1 MAWIWYYFCMAIY
14 AQNKK
19 ARHDYEILD
28 EYEAGIELKGFE
40 VKSIKLGRASLKGA
54 RVVLRGG
61 EAFLIGANIPPYQAA
76 NTPKD
81 YDPERARRLILTKKE
96 INKLLGKE
104 QEKGLTLPA
113 LLLYN
118 KGRLIKLR
126 FAVARGKKKYDK
138 REQIK
143 KRDQKRDIERS
154 LKYKLR

>member
-1 MAWIWYYFCMAIY
+1 MKIFAH
-14 AQNKK
+14 NKK
-19 ARHDYEILD
+19 AYHDYEILD
-28 EYEAGIELKGFE
+28 EYESGIELKGFE

-81 YDPERARRLILTKKE
+81 YDPERARRLLLTKKE

-118 KGRLIKLR
+118 KGNLIKLK

-154 LKYKLR
+154 LKYKFR

>member
-1 MAWIWYYFCMAIY
+1 MKIF

-19 ARHDYEILD
+19 AYHDYEILD

-40 VKSIKLGRASLKGA
+40 VKSVKLGRASLKGA

-61 EAFLIGANIPPYQAA
+61 EAFLIGANIPRYQAA

-81 YDPERARRLILTKKE
+81 YDPERARRLLLTKKE
-96 INKLLGKE
+96 LNKLLGKE

-113 LLLYN
+113 LSLYN
-118 KGRLIKLR
+118 KGRLIKLK

-143 KRDQKRDIERS
+143 KQDQKRDIERS
-154 LKYKLR
+154 LKYKFR